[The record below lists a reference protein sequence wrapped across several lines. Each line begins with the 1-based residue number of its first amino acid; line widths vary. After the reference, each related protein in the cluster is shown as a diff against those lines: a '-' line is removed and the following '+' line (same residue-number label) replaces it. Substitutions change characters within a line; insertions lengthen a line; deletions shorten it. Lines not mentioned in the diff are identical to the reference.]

1 MRLSNPALPGTT
13 EMTKRKTKD
22 GATTSPTALVNDDG
36 SLTLRGKRIA
46 VPGVRLE
53 EVIGCGANGI
63 VVKGRHR
70 LLSKPL
76 AVKFWVSLRRHD
88 SRDKMAQGLAEVQ
101 KLFETEHY
109 HAVVRIRDC
118 GEAEG
123 VFYSVMDHFP
133 GQTLDAWLEDLPPL
147 GLRRLV
153 AIRLVDDV
161 CAHSHLGIYHG
172 DLHAGNL
179 LVDTRV
185 ASLLDGR
192 EPRFGIIDFGTSLF
206 SGKGASQARHWRVF
220 TKTLDQLLKPFE
232 LRTLSPTPFPATASP
247 RSIRSWYQTSLIA
260 IRHVLIRLGADWLID
275 PEETHDFHKQEW
287 ATRDLM
293 LGELFPAS
301 RQTLET
307 VRGLVKHGAVVL
319 SPEWL
324 GPGKLW
330 WPRPGHSA
338 TIDELDER
346 EIGWTTSRTDKAWW
360 LPPRRR

>member
-1 MRLSNPALPGTT
+1 
-13 EMTKRKTKD
+13 MTKRKTNN
-22 GATTSPTALVNDDG
+22 GVQSPSGVVNDDG
-36 SLTLRGKRIA
+36 SLTLRGKRIT
-46 VPGVRLE
+46 VPGVCLE
-53 EVIGCGANGI
+53 EVIGRGANGI

-76 AVKFWVSLRRHD
+76 AVKFWVSLRRHN

-118 GEAEG
+118 GEVEG

-133 GQTLDAWLEDLPPL
+133 GQTLDAWLKDLPPL

-172 DLHAGNL
+172 DLHTRNL
-179 LVDTRV
+179 LVDTRA
-185 ASLLDGR
+185 ASLLNGR

-206 SGKGASQARHWRVF
+206 SGKGASQTRHWRVF
-220 TKTLDQLLKPFE
+220 TETLDQLLKPFE
-232 LRTLSPTPFPATASP
+232 LRNLSPTPFPATASP

-260 IRHVLIRLGADWLID
+260 MRHVLIRLGADWLID
-275 PEETHDFHKQEW
+275 PEATHDFHKQKW
-287 ATRDLM
+287 AIRDLM
-293 LGELFPAS
+293 LSELFPAS
-301 RQTLET
+301 RQVLEAA
-307 VRGLVKHGAVVL
+307 RELVDHGAVIL
-319 SPEWL
+319 SQEWL
-324 GPGKLW
+324 GPGSVW
-330 WPRPGHSA
+330 WPRPGASA

-346 EIGWTTSRTDKAWW
+346 EIGWATSRTDKAWW
-360 LPPRRR
+360 LRRS